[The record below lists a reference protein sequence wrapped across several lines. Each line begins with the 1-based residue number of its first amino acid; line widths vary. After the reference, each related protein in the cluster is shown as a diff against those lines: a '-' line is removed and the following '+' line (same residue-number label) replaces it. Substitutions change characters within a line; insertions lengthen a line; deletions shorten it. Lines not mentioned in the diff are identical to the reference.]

1 MLQTLSQKFLIPI
14 SNSEIFDH
22 CNSCSSNKSH
32 RQSFSENTLVSKKPL
47 QIIFSDL
54 WGLSPDLS
62 IDKKL
67 YYVIFVDQFTKYIWL
82 YTLKNKSEVKTI
94 FSKFKPLVENYF
106 HTKILSIYTD
116 GGGEFEG
123 LKSFLHTNGI
133 EHLVSPPY
141 TPQRVAMA
149 ERKTSAHH

>member
-1 MLQTLSQKFLIPI
+1 MLKTLSQKFSIPV
-14 SNSEIFDH
+14 SNTEMFDH
-22 CNSCSSNKSH
+22 CNSCSSDKSH
-32 RQSFSENTLVSKKPL
+32 EHPFSENSLVSEKPL
-47 QIIFSDL
+47 QIIFSDV
-54 WGLSPDLS
+54 WGPSHVLS

-116 GGGEFEG
+116 GCGEFEG

-133 EHLVSPPY
+133 EHLVSPSY

-149 ERKTSAHH
+149 EHRH